1 MLTEKD
7 IEEYREK
14 WLKHYLDID
23 NQQAIFHLNQYCD
36 MALAHLKACEQ
47 KPAAWIKNHKGG
59 TNLNWD
65 RVDHFYAEAMT
76 LYARPVPPKEAK

>member
-1 MLTEKD
+1 MGIKGGGDMLTEKD
-7 IEEYREK
+7 IEELTEGEMMS
-14 WLKHYLDID
+14 L
-23 NQQAIFHLNQYCD
+23 CD
-36 MALAHLKACEQ
+36 MAEAHRLACEQ

-65 RVDHFYAEAMT
+65 RVDHFYAEAMP